1 MPIKW
6 YYNKIKNK
14 RLVFVSIAGVILVM
28 LLFGI
33 GCYSLLDTE
42 YLFGWGRFKLFPEE
56 IRQKHAA
63 TIEKVDTLIRKE
75 NKDNIASRSE
85 NFNLELY
92 LKLIE
97 IGVYPYLKEDEPL
110 RMDVQLLMEDVRN
123 YIK

>member
-6 YYNKIKNK
+6 YNKIKNN

-33 GCYSLLDTE
+33 ERYSLLNTE
-42 YLFGWGRFKLFPEE
+42 YLFSWGRFKPFPEE
-56 IRQKHAA
+56 IRQKHAT

-75 NKDNIASRSE
+75 NKDSVTSRSE

-97 IGVYPYLKEDEPL
+97 ISVYPYLKEEDSL
-110 RMDVQLLMEDVRN
+110 KMDMQLLVQDIRN